1 MARKRNTYNTA
12 LVQIYERPYPNNRV
26 RFYLTFTIDKLKGQQ
41 KELIDT
47 IPMVSKSDKLKYRE
61 ARQMAD
67 KIAAERIEQIRKKEL
82 GFANQ
87 YESLLLLDWCDT
99 YIERVKSRV
108 RSERYPS
115 MVASVKDVIKEYS
128 GENTRLQIVDRNYVI
143 GFINYV
149 KNVYKIKAG
158 AQHRGERL
166 KPSTAQKKCVIFSSI
181 LQEAVKCDILRK
193 NPFNEID
200 RADKIKVPSSDSRG
214 LTVDEIKRLIDTPTK
229 SDKTKQI
236 FLFMCFCG
244 LRISDALKLKWT
256 ELNLNGQPPTMKIR
270 QKKTEKLLVV
280 PLSENAIKY
289 LPEQTKDSEFVF
301 YNWLGEQPMNR
312 SLKKWAK
319 KAGITD
325 PDNLHLHSARHTFGS
340 MLANS
345 GVDVTITAELMGDDV
360 RTVAKYYIHI
370 ADDTKVRAV
379 KLLDSV
385 FAARI

>member
-128 GENTRLQIVDRNYVI
+128 GEM
-143 GFINYV
+143 
-149 KNVYKIKAG
+149 
-158 AQHRGERL
+158 HR
-166 KPSTAQKKCVIFSSI
+166 
-181 LQEAVKCDILRK
+181 
-193 NPFNEID
+193 
-200 RADKIKVPSSDSRG
+200 
-214 LTVDEIKRLIDTPTK
+214 
-229 SDKTKQI
+229 
-236 FLFMCFCG
+236 
-244 LRISDALKLKWT
+244 
-256 ELNLNGQPPTMKIR
+256 
-270 QKKTEKLLVV
+270 
-280 PLSENAIKY
+280 
-289 LPEQTKDSEFVF
+289 EQTKDR
-301 YNWLGEQPMNR
+301 P
-312 SLKKWAK
+312 
-319 KAGITD
+319 
-325 PDNLHLHSARHTFGS
+325 GS
-340 MLANS
+340 GSRPA
-345 GVDVTITAELMGDDV
+345 
-360 RTVAKYYIHI
+360 
-370 ADDTKVRAV
+370 
-379 KLLDSV
+379 
-385 FAARI
+385 

>member
-149 KNVYKIKAG
+149 KN
-158 AQHRGERL
+158 
-166 KPSTAQKKCVIFSSI
+166 
-181 LQEAVKCDILRK
+181 
-193 NPFNEID
+193 
-200 RADKIKVPSSDSRG
+200 
-214 LTVDEIKRLIDTPTK
+214 
-229 SDKTKQI
+229 
-236 FLFMCFCG
+236 
-244 LRISDALKLKWT
+244 
-256 ELNLNGQPPTMKIR
+256 EL
-270 QKKTEKLLVV
+270 
-280 PLSENAIKY
+280 
-289 LPEQTKDSEFVF
+289 
-301 YNWLGEQPMNR
+301 
-312 SLKKWAK
+312 
-319 KAGITD
+319 
-325 PDNLHLHSARHTFGS
+325 
-340 MLANS
+340 
-345 GVDVTITAELMGDDV
+345 
-360 RTVAKYYIHI
+360 
-370 ADDTKVRAV
+370 
-379 KLLDSV
+379 
-385 FAARI
+385 